1 MSKISIFTAAFLCL
15 APAMALAQGYPG
27 LSGGSGDT
35 SASGGGGY
43 GGLTSPAQRRAVVR
57 PDAEQEGL
65 SQTEGDIAA
74 EQSLTPQQSEARLRA
89 ARQNNMQQTVQT
101 GRFTG
106 PANQNGEDLKMAAAI
121 QENARQNRP
130 SVLKNIR
137 LSDRMLSAINK
148 PREKVNGLWP
158 QEAQA
163 IQYVNTVFR
172 DIQAAPAAEKRQ
184 KVMAAREQIN
194 AMIDTNLVTLAAPDT
209 VSTNMGVAP
218 EVVAQRKQ
226 AAAATNEKLKVALQK
241 LR

>member
-1 MSKISIFTAAFLCL
+1 
-15 APAMALAQGYPG
+15 
-27 LSGGSGDT
+27 
-35 SASGGGGY
+35 
-43 GGLTSPAQRRAVVR
+43 
-57 PDAEQEGL
+57 
-65 SQTEGDIAA
+65 
-74 EQSLTPQQSEARLRA
+74 
-89 ARQNNMQQTVQT
+89 
-101 GRFTG
+101 
-106 PANQNGEDLKMAAAI
+106 NGEDLKMAAAI